1 MLSWNGQSYQFDQI
15 MWICSCTI
23 TVLDRIYQTESPAN
37 TKRHSCVVEPVY
49 HQMGV
54 SDQYP

>member
-1 MLSWNGQSYQFDQI
+1 MNF
-15 MWICSCTI
+15 CTI